1 MICYL
6 IIIKPGN
13 CNKRIVDMENAT
25 KEQLYVGI
33 AELVVAHNPAV
44 LITKGLGSCIAVIL
58 RDPVARFGALAHIIL
73 PSINEARNK
82 ENPLK
87 FGDSAIEI
95 AVQRMIEKGC
105 LKNRLE
111 AKIAGGACMFNFPN
125 QVINIGERNAEAV
138 RKKLGEMHIPVL
150 ASDVGGNYGRTV
162 EFDIEKGSMTIKTA
176 FHGVK
181 VI

>member
-1 MICYL
+1 
-6 IIIKPGN
+6 
-13 CNKRIVDMENAT
+13 MENT
-25 KEQLYVGI
+25 TREQIYVGI

-44 LITKGLGSCIAVIL
+44 LITKGLGSCIAVAL

-87 FGDSAIEI
+87 FGDAAIEI
-95 AVQRMIEKGC
+95 AVKKMLEKGC
-105 LKNRLE
+105 LKHRLE
-111 AKIAGGACMFNFPN
+111 AKVAGGACMFNFPN
-125 QVINIGERNAEAV
+125 QVINIGERNARAV
-138 RKKLGEMHIPVL
+138 RKKLEEMKIPIM
-150 ASDVGGNYGRTV
+150 ASDVGGMYGRTV
-162 EFDIEKGSMTIKTA
+162 EFDIEKGTMTVKTA